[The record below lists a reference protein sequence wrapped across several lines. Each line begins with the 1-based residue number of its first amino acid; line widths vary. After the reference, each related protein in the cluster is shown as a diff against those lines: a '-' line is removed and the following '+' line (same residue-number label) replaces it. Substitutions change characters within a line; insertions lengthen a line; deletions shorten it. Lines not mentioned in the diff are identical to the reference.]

1 MRNVMQAHSTQRSIA
16 GFSLVEALVALV
28 VLSIGMLGIAALH
41 VESLRSGR
49 TALTRTTAITLAADM
64 ADRIR
69 ANRTATKADYEAVV
83 TSADTNAKCL
93 PAGAGCTPAELARHD
108 KAVWLGAIAG
118 RVVGGV
124 TIPGLLP
131 GGTGTVTCD
140 DTTTPKTFTITITWS
155 EVNATLPSTYVL
167 TITA

>member
-1 MRNVMQAHSTQRSIA
+1 MRSVMQAHSTRHSVG

-49 TALTRTTAITLAADM
+49 TALTRTAAVNLAADM

-69 ANRTATKADYEAVV
+69 ANRTAAKADYEAVV
-83 TSADTNAKCL
+83 TSADTNAKCK
-93 PAGAGCTPAELARHD
+93 PGGAGCTPAELARHD
-108 KAVWLGAIAG
+108 KAVWLGLISGVTVA
-118 RVVGGV
+118 GV

-131 GGTGTVTCD
+131 GGTGTVVCD

-155 EVNATLPSTYVL
+155 EVNAAQPSTYVL